1 MIGGEEMARIEIQEL
16 TKDFGSLRALDSVN
30 LSLQEGQI
38 VGLLGPNGS
47 GKTTLIK
54 ILNGLMTPSFGGT
67 YINDMAPGV
76 ETKKVVAYLPDRNA
90 LPDYMTT
97 DQLVELYKDF
107 FEDFDVAK
115 AETMIDDL
123 GIDRGQA
130 MNKMSKGTKE
140 KLQLCL
146 VMARNADVYLLDEP
160 IGGVDP
166 ASRDYILRTIIS
178 NYNEN
183 AVVIISTH
191 LISDIES
198 VLDDVVFI
206 KEGKLVLH
214 QSADEIRE
222 EKGVSVDE
230 LFREVFKC

>member
-1 MIGGEEMARIEIQEL
+1 MARIEISNL
-16 TKDFGSLRALDSVN
+16 TKKFGDLTALDDVTV
-30 LSLQEGQI
+30 SLEQGQI

-54 ILNGLMTPSFGGT
+54 ILNGLLQPESGSVT
-67 YINDMAPGV
+67 INGSAPGV

-90 LPDYMTT
+90 LPDYMTAS
-97 DQLVELYKDF
+97 QLMDIYEDF
-107 FEDFDVAK
+107 FEDFDRQK
-115 AETMIDDL
+115 AEAMVDDL
-123 GIDRGQA
+123 GINRKQT
-130 MNKMSKGTKE
+130 MKKMSKGTKE

-146 VMARNADVYLLDEP
+146 VMARQAEVYLLDEP

-166 ASRDYILRTIIS
+166 ATRDYILRTIIS

-183 AVVIISTH
+183 AVVLISTH
-191 LISDIES
+191 LIADVES

-206 KEGKLVLH
+206 KDGRVVLH
-214 QSADEIRE
+214 KAADEIRE
-222 EKGVSVDE
+222 EKGESVDK